1 MKKLLVILLC
11 AVGLN
16 ACAALHSLKGGL
28 SYRQNQENKL
38 AAAIKLQNE
47 GKISS
52 AVEALIALCAER
64 RVPGV
69 TDEALFRLTLLY
81 LGNGLENDKDSLQ
94 LAQQNIEQLRKEYPS
109 SSWTGMVSPV
119 AELLTTAAE
128 QRRQN
133 QSCKAQNQTLS
144 RENQS
149 LSKENQSLSKETQE
163 LRQNIEKLKRL
174 DLELEQKR
182 K

>member
-1 MKKLLVILLC
+1 MKKFLVIILC
-11 AVGLN
+11 LAGLN
-16 ACAALHSLKGGL
+16 ACAAMHSLDGGL
-28 SYRQNQENKL
+28 FYRQGQEKKL

-52 AVEALIALCAER
+52 AVEALIAVCEER
-64 RVPGV
+64 GVPGV

-81 LGNGLENDKDSLQ
+81 LGSGLESDKDSLQ
-94 LAQQNIEQLRKEYPS
+94 LAQQNIERLRKEYPS
-109 SSWTGMVSPV
+109 SSWTGMVAPV
-119 AELLTTAAE
+119 AQLLTSAAE

-133 QSCKAQNQTLS
+133 QSCKTQNQTLS

-149 LSKENQSLSKETQE
+149 LAKETQE

>member
-1 MKKLLVILLC
+1 MKRVLVIILF
-11 AVGLN
+11 AMGLN
-16 ACAALHSLKGGL
+16 ACSSMHTLQGGL
-28 SYRQNQENKL
+28 FYRQEQEKKL

-52 AVEALIALCAER
+52 AVEAFIAICAKR
-64 RVPGV
+64 GVSGV

-81 LGNGLENDKDSLQ
+81 LGSGLDNDRDSMQ
-94 LAQQNIEQLRKEYPS
+94 LAQQNIERLRREYPS
-109 SSWTGMVSPV
+109 SAWTGMIDPV
-119 AELLTTAAE
+119 AQLLATASD

-133 QSCKAQNQTLS
+133 QSCKTQNQALS

-149 LSKENQSLSKETQE
+149 LSREAQE
-163 LRQNIEKLKRL
+163 LRQTIEKLKRL

>member
-1 MKKLLVILLC
+1 MKKLLVIIIC
-11 AVGLN
+11 GIGLN
-16 ACAALHSLKGGL
+16 ACVALHTLDSSLL
-28 SYRQNQENKL
+28 YRQNQEKKL

-52 AVEALIALCAER
+52 AVEALIALNAER
-64 RVPGV
+64 GVPGV

-81 LGNGLENDKDSLQ
+81 LGSGLENDKDSLQ
-94 LAQQNIEQLRKEYPS
+94 LAQQNIERLRKEFPS
-109 SSWTGMVSPV
+109 SSWTGMVGPV
-119 AELLTTAAE
+119 AELLTTAAAL
-128 QRRQN
+128 RHQN
-133 QSCKAQNQTLS
+133 QNCKTQNQTLS

-149 LSKENQSLSKETQE
+149 LSKETQD
-163 LRQNIEKLKRL
+163 LRESIEKLKRL

>member
-1 MKKLLVILLC
+1 MSKLLVIILC
-11 AVGLN
+11 VLGLN
-16 ACAALHSLKGGL
+16 ACAAMHSMDDSLF
-28 SYRQNQENKL
+28 YRQNQEKKL

-47 GKISS
+47 GKLSS
-52 AVEALIALCAER
+52 AAEALSALCAER
-64 RVPGV
+64 GAPGV
-69 TDEALFRLTLLY
+69 TDESLFRLTLLY

-94 LAQQNIEQLRKEYPS
+94 LAQQNIERLRKEFPS
-109 SSWTGMVSPV
+109 SSWTGMVGPV

-128 QRRQN
+128 LRRQN
-133 QSCKAQNQTLS
+133 QNCKTQNQALS
-144 RENQS
+144 R
-149 LSKENQSLSKETQE
+149 ENQSLSKETQE